1 MLSYNQREKQAATGE
16 HMSRVRVALVVLG
29 DAMLIAALVF
39 ILEIDQ
45 IINVTLYNYGLM
57 FNYEWAQTYWLL
69 FRIAAVLIILAIII
83 ISLVEL
89 PYPAFEKATEK
100 EALKKN

>member
-1 MLSYNQREKQAATGE
+1 
-16 HMSRVRVALVVLG
+16 MSRVRVALVVLG
-29 DAMLIAALVF
+29 DAMLIAALIF

-45 IINVTLYNYGLM
+45 IINVTLYNYGLV
-57 FNYEWAQTYWLL
+57 FSYDWAQIYWLL

-89 PYPAFEKATEK
+89 PYPAFEKTTEK
-100 EALKKN
+100 

>member
-1 MLSYNQREKQAATGE
+1 
-16 HMSRVRVALVVLG
+16 MSRARVALVVLG
-29 DAMLIAALVF
+29 DVMLIAALVS

-45 IINVTLYNYGLM
+45 LINGTLYNYGLV
-57 FNYEWAQTYWLL
+57 FSYDWAQTYLL
-69 FRIAAVLIILAIII
+69 LSRITAVLIILAIII

-89 PYPAFEKATEK
+89 PYPAFEETTEE